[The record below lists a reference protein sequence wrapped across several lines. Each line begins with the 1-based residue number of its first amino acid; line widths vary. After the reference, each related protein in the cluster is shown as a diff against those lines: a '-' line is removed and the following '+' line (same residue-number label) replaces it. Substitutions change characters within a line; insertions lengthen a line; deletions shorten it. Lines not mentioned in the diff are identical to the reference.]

1 MKIWRFQKFL
11 NQAAE
16 IEPEDKGLIRLQ
28 FLDTSDFALEIVS
41 NVRLVCICEQH
52 QTKMNFVLCVRN
64 QTRNCQGSA
73 RIEHRE
79 TEGKA
84 NLRPDV
90 QVLTLVA
97 HKAII
102 ASVQ

>member
-1 MKIWRFQKFL
+1 MKIRRFQKFL

-28 FLDTSDFALEIVS
+28 FLDTSDFAIKIVS
-41 NVRLVCICEQH
+41 KVRLVCVCELNSIRKQL
-52 QTKMNFVLCVRN
+52 TDFVLCVRN
-64 QTRNCQGSA
+64 QTRNSQGSA

-90 QVLTLVA
+90 QVLTLY
-97 HKAII
+97 HTMR
-102 ASVQ
+102 S